1 MTSVTNP
8 LATPTPPTASS
19 TATTTS
25 TADSSVTDPLAN
37 QDVFLQLLVA
47 QLENQDPED
56 PSDGTA
62 FITQLAQF
70 STLSNSAQML
80 TDLGAIQQ
88 SVATRAAAVPA
99 SASTTPSTSGTTPAS
114 S

>member
-8 LATPTPPTASS
+8 LSTPTPPAAGAPSS
-19 TATTTS
+19 A
-25 TADSSVTDPLAN
+25 ATDPLAS

-47 QLENQDPED
+47 QLENQDPEN
-56 PSDGTA
+56 PSDGTQ

-80 TDLGAIQQ
+80 SDLDAIKQ
-88 SVATRAAAVPA
+88 SLATLG
-99 SASTTPSTSGTTPAS
+99 TTGSSGTSSTS
-114 S
+114 